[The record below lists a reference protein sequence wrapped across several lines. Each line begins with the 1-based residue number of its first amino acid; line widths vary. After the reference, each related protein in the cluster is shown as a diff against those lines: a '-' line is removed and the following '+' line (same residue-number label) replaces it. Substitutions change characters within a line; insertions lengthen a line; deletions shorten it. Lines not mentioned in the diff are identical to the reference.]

1 MSLRLVFQYKVL
13 AGILARFLNIMKDLF
28 WNYDGVSGAKWI
40 TSEKIHVFLGKP
52 LLGLLNDPSE
62 QARKDHVTID

>member
-1 MSLRLVFQYKVL
+1 M
-13 AGILARFLNIMKDLF
+13 ARFLNIMKDLF